1 MRVTDANELLALSIK
16 NAAPHQNIGQLENVE
31 EWVSDPRNVAL
42 RFGGD
47 LGLFEY
53 VAPGVFECHAFCR
66 SRGGGAIRS
75 IKAALDAMR
84 TEYGAKSFVGHTQ
97 NWGER
102 WLYRHLG
109 FTPVREVVRNGEKY
123 TLIVQAGTLE
133 APKQ

>member
-1 MRVTDANELLALSIK
+1 MRVTDANELLALSLQ
-16 NAAPHQNIGQLENVE
+16 NAASHQNIGPLENVE

-42 RFGGD
+42 RFGDD

-53 VAPGVFECHAFCR
+53 VALGVFECHAFCL

-75 IKAALDAMR
+75 IRAALDTMR

-97 NWGER
+97 RWNER

-109 FTPVREVVRNGEKY
+109 FTPVRELVRNGEKY
-123 TLIVQAGTLE
+123 TLIALTGTL
-133 APKQ
+133 ATPQQ